1 MQFVFRRKIP
11 MDMLYNSDTYSVMH
25 LHVQDDALVPVRP
38 DVPALARHGFEI
50 VDKRSGKEIYLEGS
64 WAEQFQVHLRAWQ
77 ENAPTQEEVEDTLA
91 GYAVLAQTP
100 VVVH

>member
-25 LHVQDDALVPVRP
+25 LQVDDATVPVRP
-38 DVPALARHGFEI
+38 DLPGLARHGFEI

-64 WAEQFQVHLRAWQ
+64 WAEQFQAHLRAWQ
-77 ENAPTQEEVEDTLA
+77 ENSPTQEEVEDTLA
-91 GYAVLAQTP
+91 GYAELAQNP

>member
-91 GYAVLAQTP
+91 GYAELAQNP

>member
-1 MQFVFRRKIP
+1 MQFVFRRKNP

-25 LHVQDDALVPVRP
+25 LQVQDDALAPVRP

-64 WAEQFQVHLRAWQ
+64 WAEQFQAHLRAWQ
-77 ENAPTQEEVEDTLA
+77 ENSPTQEEVEDTLA
-91 GYAVLAQTP
+91 GYAVLAQNP

>member
-1 MQFVFRRKIP
+1 

-25 LHVQDDALVPVRP
+25 LQVQDDALVPVRP
-38 DVPALARHGFEI
+38 DVPSLARHGFEI
-50 VDKRSGKEIYLEGS
+50 VDKRSGKELYLEGS

-77 ENAPTQEEVEDTLA
+77 EHAPTQEEVEDTLA

>member
-25 LHVQDDALVPVRP
+25 LQVDDETTPVRP

-64 WAEQFQVHLRAWQ
+64 WAEQFQIHLRAWQ

-91 GYAVLAQTP
+91 GYAELAQNP